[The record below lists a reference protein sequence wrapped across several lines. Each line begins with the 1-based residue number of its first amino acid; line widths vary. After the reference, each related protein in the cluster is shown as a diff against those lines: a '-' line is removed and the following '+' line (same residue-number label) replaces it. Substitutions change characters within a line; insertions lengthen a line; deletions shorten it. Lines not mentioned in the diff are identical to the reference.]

1 VKNVSQILLGIGNTD
16 SSLYIDLGIDAFNT
30 AEAND
35 LAKIE
40 LGKNGKILATRLTS
54 QKLTFNFWKLEPSLW
69 FVLGRPTCTGMTED
83 IGVIAAF
90 LASCPIRK

>member
-1 VKNVSQILLGIGNTD
+1 MKNVSQILLGIGNTD

-54 QKLTFNFWKLEPSLW
+54 QKLTFNF
-69 FVLGRPTCTGMTED
+69 
-83 IGVIAAF
+83 
-90 LASCPIRK
+90 